1 VIRSGILG
9 GRAAVCPVRF
19 SRVHE
24 IEALGS
30 LIVGGS
36 VDLARSVVSA
46 LSDELH
52 VAGLIEASAYQIY
65 C

>member
-1 VIRSGILG
+1 
-9 GRAAVCPVRF
+9 
-19 SRVHE
+19 
-24 IEALGS
+24 
-30 LIVGGS
+30 VGGS